1 MAVAEQKDAQ
11 AAENPLLAGLPVR
24 RRSDPC
30 TFVIFGASG
39 DLTKRKLVPALY
51 SLAARQM
58 LPEHFA
64 VLGVARTEETTDEFR
79 ARMHEV
85 FFLLDRN
92 KDGFLTKDEV
102 PRATDA
108 AFRAADKNGDGKLS
122 LDEYIDA
129 RMKDFEAADRNKDGV
144 LTRDE
149 VQ

>member
-1 MAVAEQKDAQ
+1 MRWIRAALVA
-11 AAENPLLAGLPVR
+11 
-24 RRSDPC
+24 
-30 TFVIFGASG
+30 
-39 DLTKRKLVPALY
+39 
-51 SLAARQM
+51 
-58 LPEHFA
+58 
-64 VLGVARTEETTDEFR
+64 GVALAPVTGLAQGLRPVTPNVFDVTDAIHDGKITPDEFR

-129 RMKDFEAADRNKDGV
+129 RMKDF
-144 LTRDE
+144 
-149 VQ
+149 